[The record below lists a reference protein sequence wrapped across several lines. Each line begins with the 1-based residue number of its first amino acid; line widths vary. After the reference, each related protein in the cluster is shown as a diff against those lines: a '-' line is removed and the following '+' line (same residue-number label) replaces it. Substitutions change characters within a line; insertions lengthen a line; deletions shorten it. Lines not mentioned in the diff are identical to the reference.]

1 MAIVQVS
8 RITHRK
14 GLSEN
19 LPQLAGAEL
28 GWVIDERR
36 LYIGNG
42 TLEEGAPAV
51 GNTEILTQY
60 SDILSIADTYTYK
73 GEAAG
78 YTAQTGANAGTPI
91 TRTLQAKLDDQAS
104 IRDFGAVGD
113 GQTDD
118 TDAINRALFQLYCRE
133 VNTEIRRSI
142 FFPAGT
148 YRITSPLLIPPY
160 AKLVGEGANSTTIK
174 LDVSSDSTFGDYVAR
189 TCDSE
194 QQIGVSIGNNGAVA
208 PKFIEIFGLTFQAS
222 ESADIFLV
230 EDTVQLFFDSVNF
243 VGPLTV
249 SDLNTAADDISC
261 LRFGSTASLVTSQI
275 TCNSCLFSG
284 MTYALRTD
292 ENITGVTISNS
303 RFDTLYQGVNLGTG
317 TPVLGG
323 PKGVRLVHNLFDNI
337 YNSGIVIGD
346 VGHNVSTSNLFLDV
360 ANSFQGLGQPSAV
373 VISIGGNYNA
383 SVGDLFER
391 DDTDDSTYARIDL
404 NNKVAYGVDNAST
417 IKFGVYEQDAGKLVS
432 LTATGSPS
440 TIFTLS
446 TSKAEGFTVT
456 YQYRDPLALTIRYG
470 TLTIVAADA
479 DDSSGTM
486 NYMDDYI
493 ENNPTGFALTVS
505 QSSTDIDVDYTAS
518 ADGTFKYSVSYLV

>member
-28 GWVIDERR
+28 GWVIDERK

-42 TLEEGAPAV
+42 TLEEGAPAI

-60 SDILSIADTYTYK
+60 SDILNITDTYTYK
-73 GEAAG
+73 GAEAG
-78 YTAQTGANAGTPI
+78 YTVQTGADLGTPV
-91 TRTLQAKLDDQAS
+91 TRTLQEKLDDQAS

-113 GQTDD
+113 GVTDD
-118 TDAINRALFQLYCRE
+118 TDAINRALFQLFCRE

-148 YRITSPLLIPPY
+148 YRITSPILIPPY

-174 LDVSSDSTFGDYVAR
+174 LDVSGDSTYGSYVAR
-189 TCDSE
+189 TCDNE
-194 QQIGVSIGNNGAVA
+194 QQTDVSIGNNGAVS
-208 PKFIEIFGLTFQAS
+208 PKFIEIYGMTFQAS
-222 ESADIFLV
+222 EDADIFLV
-230 EDTVQLFFDSVNF
+230 EDTVQMLFQSVNF
-243 VGPLTV
+243 IGPLLAA
-249 SDLNTAADDISC
+249 DINTAVDNISC
-261 LRFGSTASLVTSQI
+261 IRFGSTASLVTKQI
-275 TCNSCLFSG
+275 TFDSCLFSG
-284 MTYALRTD
+284 TTYGIRTD
-292 ENITGVTISNS
+292 ENISGVTVSNS

-323 PKGVRLVHNLFDNI
+323 PQGVRLVHNIFDNI
-337 YNSGIVIGD
+337 YNTGILIG
-346 VGHNVSTSNLFLDV
+346 NVNYNASASNLFLDV
-360 ANSFQGLGQPSAV
+360 ANNLQGVGQPSAP
-373 VISIGGNYNA
+373 VISIAGDNNV
-383 SVGDLFER
+383 SIGDLFER
-391 DDTDDSTYARIDL
+391 DDDDDVVYPRIDL
-404 NNKVAYGVDNAST
+404 NDKIAYGLDNGAT
-417 IKFGVYEQDAGKLVS
+417 IKFGVYQQDAGKLVS
-432 LTATGSPS
+432 LEATGTPD

-446 TSKAEGFTVT
+446 TSTAEVYTVT

-470 TLTIVAADA
+470 QLTIVAADS

-486 NYMDDYI
+486 NYIDDYT

-505 QSSTDIDVDYTAS
+505 QSGSDIDVDYTAI
-518 ADGTFKYSVSYLV
+518 ADGTFKYTINYLV